1 MWGQVKI
8 KWVVSVK
15 QLGESF
21 ILEIGSKISTKKNT
35 GKAKSGDKMSW
46 EKKVRMR
53 KEQCVEK
60 LGKHL
65 NFYTKQSDLTHAYH
79 FNMPMILLLYKKMY
93 FNCDDLNSCVL
104 MLLKFFCGNFRVSF
118 LKRSLMVCHQFK
130 RLNTNWFYVGS
141 INSKLDSL

>member
-1 MWGQVKI
+1 
-8 KWVVSVK
+8 VK

-35 GKAKSGDKMSW
+35 VKAKSGDKMSW

-141 INSKLDSL
+141 INSKLASL

>member
-8 KWVVSVK
+8 RWVVSVK

>member
-1 MWGQVKI
+1 
-8 KWVVSVK
+8 VK

-93 FNCDDLNSCVL
+93 FNYDDLNYCVL

-130 RLNTNWFYVGS
+130 RLNINWFYVGS